1 MSRYRVYYDKI
12 YCGSTTHTW
21 DVVNMDWPSE
31 SAAISELRRRGTI
44 NSSDNIVITAIEL
57 D

>member
-31 SAAISELRRRGTI
+31 SAALRELRRRGTI